1 MRHNTNTIKAFALS
15 AIAAL
20 SLNACHSSERHLIK
34 EEPVPIEEP
43 TPYNVKV
50 SDGYLNGDFV
60 FLDLNSNYKFDDGE
74 PSGTTGA
81 GGAVALDVEGIEN
94 PELYSIIALATQA
107 LTVDEDTGCNV
118 ESDFAMSSPP
128 GTVVVNPVTT
138 LVHAK
143 IAGTTATAVHQA
155 IALGKDP
162 DVILVI
168 VETDGKEFIADI
180 RTWGNEIAL
189 EMATPAA
196 GFSGKLDAAS
206 LLVESDID
214 SLVMI
219 FNDVLMKIDQASMQ
233 EHYRN

>member
-1 MRHNTNTIKAFALS
+1 M
-15 AIAAL
+15 
-20 SLNACHSSERHLIK
+20 
-34 EEPVPIEEP
+34 
-43 TPYNVKV
+43 
-50 SDGYLNGDFV
+50 NGDFV

-81 GGAVALDVEGIEN
+81 GGAVALDVEGIES

-118 ESDFAMSSPP
+118 ESDLSMSSPP
-128 GTVVVNPVTT
+128 GTVVVNLVAT

-143 IAGTTATAVHQA
+143 IAGTIATAVHHA

-168 VETDGKEFIADI
+168 GETDGTVVTTTPDINDGKEFIADI

>member
-1 MRHNTNTIKAFALS
+1 M
-15 AIAAL
+15 
-20 SLNACHSSERHLIK
+20 
-34 EEPVPIEEP
+34 
-43 TPYNVKV
+43 
-50 SDGYLNGDFV
+50 NGDFV

-74 PSGTTGA
+74 PSGTTSA
-81 GGAVALDVEGIEN
+81 GGVVALDVEGIEN
-94 PELYSIIALATQA
+94 PDLYSIIALATQA

-118 ESDFAMSSPP
+118 ESDLSMSSPP
-128 GTVVVNPVTT
+128 GTVVVNLVAT

-143 IAGTTATAVHQA
+143 IAGTIATAVHQA

-168 VETDGKEFIADI
+168 VETDGTVVTTTPDINDGKEFIAAI

-189 EMATPAA
+189 DMATPAT

-214 SLVMI
+214 SLVMT
-219 FNDVLMKIDQASMQ
+219 FNDVLMKIDQASMA
-233 EHYRN
+233 EH